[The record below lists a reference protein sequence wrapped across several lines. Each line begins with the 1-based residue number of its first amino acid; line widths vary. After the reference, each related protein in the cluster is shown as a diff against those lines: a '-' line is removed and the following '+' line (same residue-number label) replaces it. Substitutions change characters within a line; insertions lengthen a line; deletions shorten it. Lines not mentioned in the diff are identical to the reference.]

1 MSAKVQ
7 SFDAIQ
13 RVREEVLKFAYR
25 SGDSL
30 TEIDGEVRRVIDWIE
45 HDRPAYWKERV
56 RRAFDGVTE
65 AKAVLQR
72 CLMYPINDEQPS
84 CREERSDLKKA
95 EAQLE
100 WCRQKQQRLREISR
114 VLRHEMHEYR
124 GRTAQFK
131 QWIEVDAPQASA
143 DLERIADSLE
153 RYAATTGPR
162 TSGTS
167 TGGSGTGSSAPPATN
182 SADEKP
188 SEESS

>member
-1 MSAKVQ
+1 MPAKVQ

-13 RVREEVLKFAYR
+13 RVREELLKFAYR

-84 CREERSDLKKA
+84 CREERTDLKKA
-95 EAQLE
+95 EAHLQR
-100 WCRQKQQRLREISR
+100 CQQKQQQLREISR
-114 VLRHEMHEYR
+114 TLRHEMHEYR

-131 QWIEVDAPQASA
+131 QWIEVDAPQAAA
-143 DLERIADSLE
+143 DLERITASLE
-153 RYAATTGPR
+153 RYSTTRAP
-162 TSGTS
+162 TS
-167 TGGSGTGSSAPPATN
+167 TVVTPPKKL
-182 SADEKP
+182 SEEP
-188 SEESS
+188 SE